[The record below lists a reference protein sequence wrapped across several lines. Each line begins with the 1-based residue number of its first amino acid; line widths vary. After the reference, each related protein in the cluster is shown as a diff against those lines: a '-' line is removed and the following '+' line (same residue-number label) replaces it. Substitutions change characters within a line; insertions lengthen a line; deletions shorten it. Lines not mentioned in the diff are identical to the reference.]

1 MMEPSTSSND
11 GSKRSR
17 RVLYNKK
24 QVLDLLLG
32 DSSEDEALYE
42 DSGSDSE
49 ESRTR
54 SSSSSES
61 ETGGSRSRSRSINE
75 TLKVERND
83 KYLPIELVLNLDLD
97 LDLALRNRKH
107 QEKQKTVENDNQSNH
122 TSHIAFAPYKFSN
135 SNHASLHRHISPTS
149 RTPFFSVHLYLSKNL
164 FACLFFSSAHLSVC
178 LPACPSL

>member
-42 DSGSDSE
+42 DSGSDYE

-61 ETGGSRSRSRSINE
+61 ETGGSRSRSINE
-75 TLKVERND
+75 TLKAGKKRQI
-83 KYLPIELVLNLDLD
+83 P
-97 LDLALRNRKH
+97 ANRVSSKSRSRSRSSSK
-107 QEKQKTVENDNQSNH
+107 KQKTSGKTKNCREGNDNQP
-122 TSHIAFAPYKFSN
+122 TTPHI
-135 SNHASLHRHISPTS
+135 
-149 RTPFFSVHLYLSKNL
+149 
-164 FACLFFSSAHLSVC
+164 
-178 LPACPSL
+178 

>member
-1 MMEPSTSSND
+1 MEPSTSSND
-11 GSKRSR
+11 GSKPSR

-42 DSGSDSE
+42 DSGSDYE

-61 ETGGSRSRSRSINE
+61 ETGGSRSRSINE
-75 TLKVERND
+75 TLKAGKKRQI
-83 KYLPIELVLNLDLD
+83 P
-97 LDLALRNRKH
+97 ANRVSSKSRSRSSSK
-107 QEKQKTVENDNQSNH
+107 KQKTSGKTKNCREGNDNQSRSRHNPSDDDISNH
-122 TSHIAFAPYKFSN
+122 TSDIAFAPYKFSN

-149 RTPFFSVHLYLSKNL
+149 PTLVI
-164 FACLFFSSAHLSVC
+164 
-178 LPACPSL
+178 

>member
-42 DSGSDSE
+42 DSGNDYE
-49 ESRTR
+49 ESRTRSR

-61 ETGGSRSRSRSINE
+61 ETGGSRSRSINE
-75 TLKVERND
+75 TLKAGKKRQI
-83 KYLPIELVLNLDLD
+83 P
-97 LDLALRNRKH
+97 ANRVSSKSRSRSRSNSK
-107 QEKQKTVENDNQSNH
+107 KQKTSGKTKNCREGNDNQSNH

-135 SNHASLHRHISPTS
+135 SNHASLHRHISPRS
-149 RTPFFSVHLYLSKNL
+149 RRG
-164 FACLFFSSAHLSVC
+164 
-178 LPACPSL
+178 

>member
-1 MMEPSTSSND
+1 MMEPSTSFND

-17 RVLYNKK
+17 RFLYNKK

-42 DSGSDSE
+42 DSGSDYE

-61 ETGGSRSRSRSINE
+61 ETGGSRSRSINE
-75 TLKVERND
+75 TLKAGKKRQI
-83 KYLPIELVLNLDLD
+83 P
-97 LDLALRNRKH
+97 ANRISSKSRSRSRSSSK
-107 QEKQKTVENDNQSNH
+107 KQKTSGKTKNCREGNDNQSNH
-122 TSHIAFAPYKFSN
+122 TSHIVFAPYKFSN

-149 RTPFFSVHLYLSKNL
+149 RRG
-164 FACLFFSSAHLSVC
+164 
-178 LPACPSL
+178 

>member
-42 DSGSDSE
+42 DSGSDYE

-61 ETGGSRSRSRSINE
+61 ETGGSRSRSINE
-75 TLKVERND
+75 TLKAG
-83 KYLPIELVLNLDLD
+83 K
-97 LDLALRNRKH
+97 K
-107 QEKQKTVENDNQSNH
+107 
-122 TSHIAFAPYKFSN
+122 
-135 SNHASLHRHISPTS
+135 
-149 RTPFFSVHLYLSKNL
+149 
-164 FACLFFSSAHLSVC
+164 
-178 LPACPSL
+178 

>member
-1 MMEPSTSSND
+1 MEPSTSSND

-32 DSSEDEALYE
+32 DSSED
-42 DSGSDSE
+42 SGSDYE

-61 ETGGSRSRSRSINE
+61 ETGGSRSRSINE
-75 TLKVERND
+75 TLKAGKKRQ
-83 KYLPIELVLNLDLD
+83 IS
-97 LDLALRNRKH
+97 ANRVSSKSRSRSRSSSK
-107 QEKQKTVENDNQSNH
+107 KQKTSGKTKNFREGNDNQSNH

-149 RTPFFSVHLYLSKNL
+149 RRG
-164 FACLFFSSAHLSVC
+164 
-178 LPACPSL
+178 

>member
-1 MMEPSTSSND
+1 MEPSTSSND

-42 DSGSDSE
+42 DSGSDYE

-61 ETGGSRSRSRSINE
+61 ETGRSRSINE
-75 TLKVERND
+75 TLKAGNKRQI
-83 KYLPIELVLNLDLD
+83 P
-97 LDLALRNRKH
+97 ANRVSSKSRSRSRSSSK
-107 QEKQKTVENDNQSNH
+107 KQKTSGKTKNCREGNDNQSNH

-149 RTPFFSVHLYLSKNL
+149 RRG
-164 FACLFFSSAHLSVC
+164 
-178 LPACPSL
+178 

>member
-17 RVLYNKK
+17 RVLYYKK

-32 DSSEDEALYE
+32 DSNEDEALYE
-42 DSGSDSE
+42 DSGSDYE

-61 ETGGSRSRSRSINE
+61 ETGGSRSRSINE
-75 TLKVERND
+75 TLKAGKKRQI
-83 KYLPIELVLNLDLD
+83 P
-97 LDLALRNRKH
+97 ANRVSSKSRSRSRSSSK
-107 QEKQKTVENDNQSNH
+107 KQKTSGKTKNCREGNDNQSNH

-149 RTPFFSVHLYLSKNL
+149 RRG
-164 FACLFFSSAHLSVC
+164 
-178 LPACPSL
+178 

>member
-24 QVLDLLLG
+24 QVLDLLLH

-42 DSGSDSE
+42 DSGSDYE

-61 ETGGSRSRSRSINE
+61 ETGGSRSRSINE
-75 TLKVERND
+75 TLKAGKKRQI
-83 KYLPIELVLNLDLD
+83 P
-97 LDLALRNRKH
+97 ANRVSSKSRSSSK
-107 QEKQKTVENDNQSNH
+107 KQKTSGKTKNCREGNDNQSNH
-122 TSHIAFAPYKFSN
+122 TSHIAFVPYKFSN

-149 RTPFFSVHLYLSKNL
+149 RRG
-164 FACLFFSSAHLSVC
+164 
-178 LPACPSL
+178 

>member
-42 DSGSDSE
+42 DSGSDYE

-61 ETGGSRSRSRSINE
+61 ETGGSRSRSINE
-75 TLKVERND
+75 TLKAGKKRQI
-83 KYLPIELVLNLDLD
+83 P
-97 LDLALRNRKH
+97 ANRVSSKSRSRSSCK
-107 QEKQKTVENDNQSNH
+107 KQKTSGKTKNCREGNDNQSNH

-135 SNHASLHRHISPTS
+135 LNHASLHRHISPTS
-149 RTPFFSVHLYLSKNL
+149 RRG
-164 FACLFFSSAHLSVC
+164 
-178 LPACPSL
+178 